1 LERVGGWHTW
11 IAVGLL
17 LAAVFCQIL
26 LPVPVHADEFRLLP
40 FITLRGE
47 YNDNIFFSATDE
59 QDDWISTISPG
70 LRLVDRTERLD
81 SELYGRLDL
90 LYYADNSD
98 LDSTDGEAF
107 GRLRYQASPRLGLYT
122 RAGYAKTSR
131 PDRDL
136 VETGLVQSAEPRDRY
151 QFDAQGTYQLTEIV
165 ASSLQYDFDK
175 IEYRDEEFID
185 STIHRVQWGFIWDA
199 DRWVPN
205 TDTRFFLGYANG
217 DYETSKVD
225 SYSATVGAEW
235 DYSEIWSVSAD
246 AGVRYTETESDV
258 LKLGPGGFFIDQ
270 ETSER
275 LSGIGVLSLI
285 YDGAYTN
292 WDISFLN
299 DVRNAPGSGGTA
311 LRTELTGSLRHR
323 FTEKISG
330 TLRAGYYI
338 NDTDEDL
345 VAVDPV
351 DEQTFRVRPGL
362 SIEITRDLFLDFAY
376 KYARVKDDIDDVT
389 RVQNTVFA
397 ELYWQYPLIE

>member
-1 LERVGGWHTW
+1 LL
-11 IAVGLL
+11 LL
-17 LAAVFCQIL
+17 LAAAFYLVFAAMPL
-26 LPVPVHADEFRLLP
+26 FADEFRLLP

-47 YNDNIFFSATDE
+47 YNDNIFFSFGDE
-59 QDDWISTISPG
+59 DDDWISTISPG
-70 LRLVDRTERLD
+70 LRLVDRTERLN

-107 GRLRYQASPRLGLYT
+107 GRLRYQVSPRFGFYT

-131 PDRDL
+131 PDRDI

-151 QFDAQGTYQLTEIV
+151 QFDAEGTYQITEIT
-165 ASSLQYDFDK
+165 ASSLRYDFDK
-175 IEYRDEEFID
+175 LEYDDAEFID
-185 STIHRVQWGFIWDA
+185 STIHRVQWGLVWDA

-217 DYETSKVD
+217 DYETSQVD

-246 AGVRYTETESDV
+246 AGVRYTETEFDV
-258 LKLGPGGFFIDQ
+258 LELGPGGFFIDQ
-270 ETSER
+270 ETTDR
-275 LSGIGVLSLI
+275 WSGIGVLSLI
-285 YDGAYTN
+285 YKGAYTN
-292 WDISFLN
+292 WDVSFLN
-299 DVRNAPGSGGTA
+299 DVRNAPGRGGTA

-345 VAVDPV
+345 VAADPV
-351 DEQTFRVRPGL
+351 DEQTIRVEPGI
-362 SIEITRDLFLDFAY
+362 SIEISRDLFLDFAY
-376 KYARVKDDIDDVT
+376 KYTRIEDDIADDT
-389 RVQNTVFA
+389 RTRNMVFA